1 MLPEVPRT
9 VMTYEP
15 GGVEP
20 LVEIFIVEVAE
31 LLPGVTPPGEK
42 EQFIPFG
49 RLEEQA
55 KLTEE
60 LNEGPNALTV
70 TVAFTEL
77 PWLTV
82 RLDGETLTE
91 KSTPVPVRDV
101 LWVLPLEASSAT
113 VNAPVRAPADVGV
126 NVTLTVQ

>member
-1 MLPEVPRT
+1 MVPEVPRT

-15 GGVEP
+15 WGVEP

-55 KLTEE
+55 KLTEDMK
-60 LNEGPNALTV
+60 GSPTALTV
-70 TVAFTEL
+70 TVA
-77 PWLTV
+77 
-82 RLDGETLTE
+82 LTE
-91 KSTPVPVRDV
+91 F
-101 LWVLPLEASSAT
+101 
-113 VNAPVRAPADVGV
+113 
-126 NVTLTVQ
+126 